1 MWLAL
6 LWLTVR
12 QADCFVWL
20 LRVAPCLLELRN
32 QDPFFSRGY
41 RVISKSKRESQSSK
55 PEI

>member
-6 LWLTVR
+6 VWLTVR
-12 QADCFVWL
+12 QADCLVWPL
-20 LRVAPCLLELRN
+20 GVASYLLELKN

-41 RVISKSKRESQSSK
+41 RVMSKSKRESQSSK

>member
-20 LRVAPCLLELRN
+20 LRVAPYLLELRN